1 MENTIQFLKKT
12 LEEKDQEMQ
21 IARCF
26 VAQTLEENEAK
37 WRNML
42 SEKGKQIT
50 NFETKLSN
58 GAYAFGNEILALKQR
73 SRKEL
78 IIYGSF
84 SSNFPL
90 FDSDT
95 NINITEVFLEL
106 YKQLKLSVK
115 NLRGQDSLLGKMT
128 LTQNESCFN
137 ISELSKDAGK
147 IDLKELT
154 TAIMCNIILLK
165 KSLETKASSFK
176 YDINSQD
183 ELDGRRIRANNAFQN
198 EVRDCSLKENISCI
212 EKYQQQV
219 ESEETNKLISDNEK
233 SCPRYSKLEL
243 ETEAAYLHSKI
254 SSNCS
259 IDFPDDM
266 KFHDLKKDSQN
277 LMSKDV
283 VRNLSFE
290 SSDDEDNA
298 LFGLKVENVQLFERM
313 LGFEAEMRHLIE
325 EKESTHLALENYEN
339 VVKNL
344 QAEIRRMEALNE
356 SQKVELK
363 RKWESM
369 QKKWI

>member
-73 SRKEL
+73 VQ
-78 IIYGSF
+78 
-84 SSNFPL
+84 
-90 FDSDT
+90 D
-95 NINITEVFLEL
+95 LEPEFCE
-106 YKQLKLSVK
+106 KHK
-115 NLRGQDSLLGKMT
+115 
-128 LTQNESCFN
+128 
-137 ISELSKDAGK
+137 LSKDAGK

-198 EVRDCSLKENISCI
+198 EV
-212 EKYQQQV
+212 
-219 ESEETNKLISDNEK
+219 ESEETNKLISDNVIG
-233 SCPRYSKLEL
+233 RRN
-243 ETEAAYLHSKI
+243 HVQ
-254 SSNCS
+254 
-259 IDFPDDM
+259 DDM

>member
-1 MENTIQFLKKT
+1 
-12 LEEKDQEMQ
+12 
-21 IARCF
+21 
-26 VAQTLEENEAK
+26 
-37 WRNML
+37 
-42 SEKGKQIT
+42 
-50 NFETKLSN
+50 
-58 GAYAFGNEILALKQR
+58 
-73 SRKEL
+73 
-78 IIYGSF
+78 
-84 SSNFPL
+84 
-90 FDSDT
+90 
-95 NINITEVFLEL
+95 
-106 YKQLKLSVK
+106 
-115 NLRGQDSLLGKMT
+115 MT

-154 TAIMCNIILLK
+154 AAIMCNIILLN

-183 ELDGRRIRANNAFQN
+183 ELDGRRIRADNAFQN
-198 EVRDCSLKENISCI
+198 E
-212 EKYQQQV
+212 
-219 ESEETNKLISDNEK
+219 EK

-298 LFGLKVENVQLFERM
+298 LFGQKVENVQLFERM

-356 SQKVELK
+356 AQKVELK

-369 QKKWI
+369 QKKMDISSRRVQLSKSSQLEITSYKWKFD